1 MASFRSTLSEIRD
14 ADLVLHVVDASSPRA
29 DEESRVAAETF
40 EELGVSADKVLLV
53 ANKADAGGLGG
64 ASGGVRVSALTGEG
78 IPRLEAEIR
87 RRLSPD
93 AEEFR
98 VRIPYTSPAA
108 IAAARA
114 TFRVLN
120 EEDQGDSLSMH
131 LSGERRYLKP
141 LARFVDGAH

>member
-1 MASFRSTLSEIRD
+1 MLILNKV
-14 ADLVLHVVDASSPRA
+14 DLIDPP
-29 DEESRVAAETF
+29 
-40 EELGVSADKVLLV
+40 VLL
-53 ANKADAGGLGG
+53 GLAEAFNREGIF
-64 ASGGVRVSALTGEG
+64 SDIFMVSALTGEG

-114 TFRVLN
+114 AFRVLN
-120 EEDQGDSLSMH
+120 EQDEGDALSMR
-131 LSGERRYLKP
+131 LSGERRHLKP